1 MNDNEPDQD
10 LFFLVGNVRS
20 GTNWIGNILNL
31 HPRINIEGE
40 FHWQFVW
47 EALQH
52 CMNLPF
58 GKLRFDEI
66 NRVAMAGFEKMITDC
81 VIAATDPKPGAYWIG
96 DRTPRPLEILIPN
109 KPHFVVVRDGRDV
122 MVSWTFHEFGLGGP
136 KTEPFWDRMQSD
148 IQGFAADRDYF
159 QKHPERLFADDMWVT
174 ALATN
179 WAERVHHDI
188 DMIEKCE
195 AGEVPG
201 RATLVRYEDVYRD
214 PFTEAARMYRFL
226 HLDPEEAKKPSYEDK
241 TLPGNFGRE
250 DPTSHFRKGK
260 VGDWERFA
268 TPRFKRMFK
277 ELAGDALIR
286 AGYEKDN
293 DW

>member
-1 MNDNEPDQD
+1 MTLQDHD

-31 HPRINIEGE
+31 HPKIKLEGE
-40 FHWQFVW
+40 FHLHVVW
-47 EALQH
+47 EALSQ
-52 CMNLPF
+52 CMEFPF
-58 GKLRFDEI
+58 GKLRFDE
-66 NRVAMAGFEKMITDC
+66 VSQAAHDAFERMIADC
-81 VIAATDPKPGAYWIG
+81 VLAACDPKPGAYWLG
-96 DRTPRPLEILIPN
+96 DRTPRPFEIIVPN

-148 IQGFAADRDYF
+148 IQAFAADRDHF
-159 QKHPERLFADDMWVT
+159 RKHPERLFADDMWVT
-174 ALATN
+174 ALAEN
-179 WAERVHHDI
+179 WAKRIHQDI
-188 DMIEKCE
+188 DMLERCQ
-195 AGEVPG
+195 AGDAP
-201 RATLVRYEDVYRD
+201 ATACLVRYEDVHRD
-214 PFTEAARMYRFL
+214 PFAEAARMYRFL
-226 HLDPEEAKKPSYEDK
+226 GLDPEEAKKPSYEDK

-260 VGDWERFA
+260 VGDWSMYA

-286 AGYEKDN
+286 AGYERDM